1 MRLPFNL
8 KTIANTYQPEAFVSG
23 IVFARSQKH
32 MPYFLSNYMRI
43 IYDKN
48 ATVNLGYYID
58 NHILKNHGLI
68 KEECAF
74 ISMKYAVKG
83 VDFAQLA
90 ARALD
95 NGKYVFGAFN
105 DGCIPGKS
113 AYPNQY
119 FWHDYL
125 LYGYEKDEFISAAY
139 LKDGFYR
146 EFKINMQD
154 YNRAMIIKESDI
166 FIYMLEYDEQSEL
179 GFNLEMVK
187 AGLNDYLTGKKLAEG
202 DAVYGIRAFRRYADD
217 LERFPESYPDKRY
230 FCFAWEYKNL
240 MRLRLE
246 YMREHNYILLSQEII
261 EEYAEMTQKLHKGVL
276 LALKYALKPEREII
290 NKLIE
295 IIRES
300 AEQDERVIEMALKQL

>member
-154 YNRAMIIKESDI
+154 YNRAMKI
-166 FIYMLEYDEQSEL
+166 
-179 GFNLEMVK
+179 G
-187 AGLNDYLTGKKLAEG
+187 
-202 DAVYGIRAFRRYADD
+202 RA
-217 LERFPESYPDKRY
+217 
-230 FCFAWEYKNL
+230 
-240 MRLRLE
+240 
-246 YMREHNYILLSQEII
+246 H
-261 EEYAEMTQKLHKGVL
+261 V
-276 LALKYALKPEREII
+276 
-290 NKLIE
+290 
-295 IIRES
+295 
-300 AEQDERVIEMALKQL
+300 